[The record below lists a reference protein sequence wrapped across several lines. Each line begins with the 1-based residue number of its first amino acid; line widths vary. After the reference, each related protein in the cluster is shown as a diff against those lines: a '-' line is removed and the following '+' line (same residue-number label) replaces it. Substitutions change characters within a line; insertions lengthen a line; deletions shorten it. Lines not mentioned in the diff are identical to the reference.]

1 MAQQTI
7 NLGTS
12 ANDGLG
18 DNLRSAMDKV
28 NDNFDELYGANSV
41 SSNIA
46 LSGNTVSTYATNQD
60 IVLGPDGTGTIRTA
74 SDLIPDVTNTRY
86 IGNANVRHL
95 GAYIGTAGLITSGP
109 ISLASYANA
118 TVRDA
123 EITQPSAGMFIYNQ
137 DGTQFQ
143 GYSGSEWAIM
153 GGNVTNNVGGADTQ
167 VQFNGGGAAFGGDA
181 GLTYNKTT
189 DTLTGVT
196 GTFTTLNADTVAA
209 TTLSGTFATLNAT
222 TVNASTLS
230 TSGATNLLLNT
241 NGGTNSGN
249 ITIVDGTNGSI
260 KLQPDGTGDILL
272 TTDGQV
278 GIGSV
283 ASPDTKLHLKSTNS
297 IITLQRTNDAGV
309 PGIDFQASGGDVRA
323 QMYMEGTGGVNKE
336 IIFKIRDDSTLGERF
351 RVQRDGA
358 KVTGNVLVQTDDP
371 NITLRRDDNV
381 KVPGLVWQGAAG
393 TEAASI
399 KLDGTDCESNTIII
413 SSFNGSSVTER
424 IRVKAAGVKVTGNL
438 EVTGAQVDFTA
449 LPTSDPGVAGRLYN
463 DSGTVKISAG

>member
-18 DNLRSAMDKV
+18 DNLRSAMDKC

-167 VQFNGGGAAFGGDA
+167 VQFNDGGAAFGGDA

-196 GTFTTLNADTVAA
+196 GTFTTLNADT
-209 TTLSGTFATLNAT
+209 
-222 TVNASTLS
+222 
-230 TSGATNLLLNT
+230 
-241 NGGTNSGN
+241 
-249 ITIVDGTNGSI
+249 
-260 KLQPDGTGDILL
+260 
-272 TTDGQV
+272 
-278 GIGSV
+278 
-283 ASPDTKLHLKSTNS
+283 
-297 IITLQRTNDAGV
+297 
-309 PGIDFQASGGDVRA
+309 
-323 QMYMEGTGGVNKE
+323 
-336 IIFKIRDDSTLGERF
+336 
-351 RVQRDGA
+351 A

-399 KLDGTDCESNTIII
+399 KLDGTDGESNTIII